1 MILLPFYVDNIIKTA
16 LFEDI
21 NYIDSTADL
30 LIPENSYSDAYLMA
44 KADGVVCGSE
54 VAARVFTILDPSID
68 VKFLVNE
75 GERVSKGQ
83 KIATINGHT
92 REMLKAERTA
102 LNIIQHMSG
111 IATYT
116 RRCVDAVEGTKAT
129 IADTR
134 KTLPGLRA
142 LQKYAVTVG
151 GGRNHRYNLT
161 DAAML
166 KDNHIGAAGG
176 VSQAIRMAK
185 EYAPFVRK
193 IEVEVED
200 LDMVREAV
208 EAGADIIMLD
218 NMTAEDMREA
228 VKLIDGRAETECSGN
243 VTRDNV
249 ERLIEIGVDYISSG
263 ALTHSAPILDISLKN
278 LHPVE

>member
-1 MILLPFYVDNIIKTA
+1 MILLPFYVDDIIKTA
-16 LFEDI
+16 LSEDI

-30 LIPENSYSDAYLMA
+30 LIPEESVSEAYFLA
-44 KADGVVCGSE
+44 KADGVLCGSK
-54 VAARVFTILDPSID
+54 VAARVFTMLDPSIE

-75 GERVSKGQ
+75 GERVTKGM
-83 KIATINGHT
+83 KLATIKGHT

-116 RRCVDAVEGTKAT
+116 RQCVDAVEGTKAS

-142 LQKYAVTVG
+142 LQKYAVRIG

-166 KDNHIGAAGG
+166 KDNHIDAYGGITAAVKTLRERAGHML
-176 VSQAIRMAK
+176 Q
-185 EYAPFVRK
+185 
-193 IEVEVED
+193 IEVETRN
-200 LDMVREAV
+200 LDEVKEALECGV
-208 EAGADIIMLD
+208 NVIMLD
-218 NMTAEDMREA
+218 NMSLEEMTEA
-228 VKLIDGRAETECSGN
+228 CGLIGGRAKAEASGN
-243 VTRDNV
+243 VTLDNIRAV
-249 ERLIEIGVDYISSG
+249 AETGVDIISLG
-263 ALTHSAPILDISLKN
+263 ALTHSVRAFDISMKWG
-278 LHPVE
+278 